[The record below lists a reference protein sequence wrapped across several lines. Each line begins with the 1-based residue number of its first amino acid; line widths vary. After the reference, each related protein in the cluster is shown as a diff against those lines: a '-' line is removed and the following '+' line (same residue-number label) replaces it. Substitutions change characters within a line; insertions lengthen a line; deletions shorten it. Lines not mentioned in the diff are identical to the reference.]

1 MLLSRTQK
9 LSEELDL
16 FEKSKELSSKTQ
28 DLSKRLSIAKEIFN
42 MLIRVDQQ
50 RIFFQQNNILIDLKE
65 TFMGLSNTLDSLK
78 DDVSKDVSNILKPNH
93 FWKTNTE
100 KLENNAN
107 QVFILNWEEYIN
119 DHLPIKDEK
128 ELRIWSQIPELSVTA
143 RKLQNFIYKVKEI
156 KDRLPTHEDVMLI
169 NRIAKE
175 MKKFM
180 EDLDKVGIPDNVSDF
195 LAKASTVGVSL
206 SEMNN
211 ELFEWLENHNMKQYC
226 QVKLVY
232 NG

>member
-9 LSEELDL
+9 LSEELDF

-42 MLIRVDQQ
+42 MLIRV
-50 RIFFQQNNILIDLKE
+50 ILVDLKE

-119 DHLPIKDEK
+119 NHLPIKDEK
-128 ELRIWSQIPELSVTA
+128 ELRIWSQIPELSATA
-143 RKLQNFIYKVKEI
+143 RKLQNFIYEVEEI
-156 KDRLPTHEDVMLI
+156 KDRLPTNEDVMLI